1 MPPPTK
7 EELLDFSRF
16 DINAILRGAQLT
28 LVGAQ
33 RALQNPNLWTTQH
46 YRQAAIAVACGIA
59 IRVLIEIPIVAV
71 KISLWF
77 LSFVVRLDTVTWDDA
92 LSDGLRF
99 LQEYV
104 LQVPLF
110 LMTFMRHITP
120 AMDELFMQS
129 LQWVDYTYAQKHA
142 RDEAATTLVDPRHRY
157 YENLRSY
164 AQVSGKYQST
174 SSSSSS
180 SPSAAINDKLDKLS
194 PGKKSAAR
202 FLWRFGRKA
211 AISLAVF
218 ALSYVPI
225 IGRFVLPATSF
236 YTFHRAVGLG
246 PAALIFGTGL
256 FLPRRYLIVFLQT
269 YYGQRSLMREL
280 LGPYFSRVHF
290 SAKQKRNW
298 FSSREGIL
306 FGFGAGFYVLLRVP
320 LVGVLIYGIAEA
332 STAYLVTKITDPPP
346 GQEAVAAPSS
356 KATGAMVTSF
366 AESQQTWHNKKAF
379 LELALDNLDAIQH
392 QHRTGQTG
400 VAAFSADPDRPIG
413 GAGSGSSSKSSHIQV
428 DIPVQAK
435 PSPAERQSA
444 AATGANFGSD
454 DPDRPNVQQRFQAG
468 SSINDAEPPPPYS
481 T

>member
-1 MPPPTK
+1 MLP
-7 EELLDFSRF
+7 
-16 DINAILRGAQLT
+16 IQ
-28 LVGAQ
+28 
-33 RALQNPNLWTTQH
+33 
-46 YRQAAIAVACGIA
+46 
-59 IRVLIEIPIVAV
+59 IVAV

-142 RDEAATTLVDPRHRY
+142 RDEAAVTLVDPRHRY
-157 YENLRSY
+157 YENLRTY
-164 AQVSGKYQST
+164 AQVSGKYQS
-174 SSSSSS
+174 SASSSSS

-256 FLPRRYLIVFLQT
+256 FLPRRYLVVFLQT

-346 GQEAVAAPSS
+346 GQEAVTASSSSSSLSS
-356 KATGAMVTSF
+356 KAAGTMVTSF

-400 VAAFSADPDRPIG
+400 AAAFSADPDRPIG
-413 GAGSGSSSKSSHIQV
+413 GGGAGAGVKSSHIETQV
-428 DIPVQAK
+428 PTAQQQAK
-435 PSPAERQSA
+435 PSPLERPLG

-454 DPDRPNVQQRFQAG
+454 DPDRPSAQQRFQAG
-468 SSINDAEPPPPYS
+468 SNSGSVDPPPPYS